1 MNKRKITKLTIAL
14 AQLQTAIDLF
24 LEDRNYICA
33 ATLAGAAEEILG
45 TYAKKTD
52 NENAFELLCESVIND
67 HKICLP
73 KKEIGYHLNFYR
85 NELKHFNIPENEE
98 LELDP
103 ETEAATLILR
113 SLINL
118 VIHGQVITNNAN
130 KFLEWMQHNRQDMF
144 A

>member
-1 MNKRKITKLTIAL
+1 MIAL

-24 LEDRNYICA
+24 LEDRSYICA

-52 NENAFELLCESVIND
+52 NENAFELLCESIIND
-67 HKICLP
+67 HEIYLP
-73 KKEIGYHLNFYR
+73 KKEIGRHLNFYR

-98 LELDP
+98 LELNP

-118 VIHGQVITNNAN
+118 VIHGQVVTNNAN
-130 KFLEWMQHNRQDMF
+130 KFLEWMQQNRQDMF